1 MPSLEVSSNMT
12 EVINL
17 ISDRLEGID
26 IKELTALQ
34 ASTAMAAMRKRIHVD
49 GKDSNDAQIGTYTPA
64 YIKVRTGLYSNG
76 KEGKKGTIS
85 AGKATKGKN
94 KGGERAKYQRSADP
108 KVILSLTGEM
118 ERQMIIIPIENGC
131 GIGYSNDENFKKS
144 QWNETTYK
152 KKIFN
157 LTKQERADIYAIG
170 QDYINDKLK

>member
-1 MPSLEVSSNMT
+1 MLSLDVNSNLG

-17 ISDRLEGID
+17 ITARMED
-26 IKELTALQ
+26 INVKELTAIQ

-85 AGKATKGKN
+85 AGKATKGKS
-94 KGGERAKYQRSADP
+94 KGSERQKYQRSADP

-131 GIGYSNDENFKKS
+131 GIGYSNEENFKKS

-157 LTKQERADIYAIG
+157 LTKQERADIMAIG
-170 QDYINDKLK
+170 QEYINDKLK